1 MLGLSSLKDIR
12 AEKAQELIYK
22 NGTAGVTKASVTL
35 VWDNTDKS
43 RSHIDF
49 TDYDEITVERRIDIQ
64 KGSKNYINSK
74 VATMSQIKDFFKAV
88 KLNVDNPHFLIM
100 QGRITKVINQKP
112 LDTLHMIE
120 EAAGTAMYQEKRLKA
135 EGLIK
140 KKDLKLEE
148 INNMI

>member
-74 VATMSQIKDFFKAV
+74 VATMS
-88 KLNVDNPHFLIM
+88 
-100 QGRITKVINQKP
+100 
-112 LDTLHMIE
+112 
-120 EAAGTAMYQEKRLKA
+120 
-135 EGLIK
+135 
-140 KKDLKLEE
+140 
-148 INNMI
+148 